1 MNLIKNIIESKD
13 LVIEHDVF
21 LSLGSN
27 IDRVDNIN
35 SCLESLLQAFGDV
48 SCSPVYESEPVGF
61 EGSSFY
67 NLTVKITT
75 GLSLDVLTQTL
86 KSIEDENGRI
96 RGGKKF
102 SSRTLDI
109 DILTYGDLC
118 GVFGGIELP
127 RPEIFFNAFV
137 LLPMAELAADV
148 IEPKTKQSFAAL
160 WLERRSDILI
170 KQKLWQVDFEW
181 PSGIKYIHT
190 SASVA

>member
-1 MNLIKNIIESKD
+1 MIESKD
-13 LVIEHDVF
+13 LVIERDVF

-35 SCLESLLQAFGDV
+35 SCLKSLLQVFGEV

-61 EGSSFY
+61 EGSHFY

-75 GLSLDVLTQTL
+75 DLSLDALTQTL
-86 KSIEDENGRI
+86 KGIEDKNGRV

-148 IEPKTKQSFAAL
+148 IDPKTKQSFSTL
-160 WLERRSDILI
+160 WSERKNDILI

-181 PSGIKYIHT
+181 PQGIKFIQT
-190 SASVA
+190 SAAIS